1 MKARVSQLHRT
12 ESEWNKLPNFVPLA
26 GEFIVF
32 DTDEQHPYVRLKIG
46 DGELQADG
54 TIKGT
59 KLKDLPFFINA
70 TINECLTAT
79 RFNDKIDCGRITD
92 YKN

>member
-1 MKARVSQLHRT
+1 MKARVSQLHKT
-12 ESEWNKLPNFVPLA
+12 EADWDKLPNFIPSA

-32 DTDEQHPYVRLKIG
+32 DPDERHPYVRLKVG
-46 DGELQADG
+46 DGELQTDG

-70 TINECLTAT
+70 TINDCLTAN
-79 RFNDKIDCGRITD
+79 RFNDVIDCGRITD